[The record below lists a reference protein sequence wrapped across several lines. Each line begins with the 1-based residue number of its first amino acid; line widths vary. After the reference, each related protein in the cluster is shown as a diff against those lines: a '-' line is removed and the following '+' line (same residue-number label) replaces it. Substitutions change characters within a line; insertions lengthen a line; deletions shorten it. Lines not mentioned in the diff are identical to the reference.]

1 VVKGFSVSVDYWDIK
16 QRDLVSSIGSTTI
29 IQSVENLGPAS
40 PYSQFLR
47 VGSFTGSQVSAPGQV
62 KTSAPDDLYVTDTL
76 VNIAGQGL
84 AGWDVALRYT
94 YNSDAVG
101 RFDIASNIGI
111 YSHYR
116 VKTLPDATEEQD
128 AGYSSFLNGTLP
140 KWSTYTSVTYTRG
153 KIEGFVGVR
162 YLTKVTDIADE
173 TTIPSFYTVD
183 FSGAY
188 TLGSEIPYLSGVK
201 IELGVSNLFNKMP
214 PLDKTIFTDS
224 NADIA
229 TYGSVGRF
237 FFMDVK
243 YKF

>member
-1 VVKGFSVSVDYWDIK
+1 M
-16 QRDLVSSIGSTTI
+16 
-29 IQSVENLGPAS
+29 
-40 PYSQFLR
+40 
-47 VGSFTGSQVSAPGQV
+47 
-62 KTSAPDDLYVTDTL
+62 
-76 VNIAGQGL
+76 NIAGQGL

-128 AGYSSFLNGTLP
+128 AGYSSFANGTLP

-153 KIEGFVGVR
+153 KYEGFVGVR

-173 TTIPSFYTVD
+173 TGIPSFYTVD